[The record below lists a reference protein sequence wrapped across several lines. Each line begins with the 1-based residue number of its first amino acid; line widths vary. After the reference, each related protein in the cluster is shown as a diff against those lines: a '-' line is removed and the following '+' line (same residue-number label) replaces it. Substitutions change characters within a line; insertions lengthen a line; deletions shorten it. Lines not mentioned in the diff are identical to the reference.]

1 MLRLLN
7 TAEQLMDFTFRLEG
21 THGGITLG
29 EAFERLLLNVEVL
42 DEPEWCPKRTPT
54 TEKRSIIAPDQQFVY
69 RPHLFETMEVELE
82 KAHQLQYAL
91 LPRELPA
98 HAPCRL
104 SAVLES
110 YCHLS
115 GDLFGWHELGGERLM
130 LWLVDMSGHG
140 VRAGILSALIRILID
155 DMRDEADPG
164 MLATQLNRHMI
175 ASLRVID
182 DVMYAT
188 GAFLLLEP
196 GALNYNVAAHPPVL
210 HRNGA
215 NTLMRLESTG
225 RPVGVFPSTIYETR
239 SMPLDG
245 ENMLLLYTDG
255 ILEAGN
261 EDGEEFGQE
270 RLERAFLSSNGDVS
284 GVTRHIYNT
293 VSAYQDMNYID
304 DDVTFL
310 AVEC

>member
-1 MLRLLN
+1 MLRLLD
-7 TAEQLMDFTFRLEG
+7 TASQLMDFTSRLAG
-21 THGGITLG
+21 SYGGITLG
-29 EAFERLLLNVEVL
+29 EAFERLLAEVEVQ
-42 DEPEWCPKRTPT
+42 DEPEWCPRKTPT
-54 TEKRSIIAPDQQFVY
+54 TEKRSILAPDQHFYY

-91 LPRELPA
+91 LPRELPQ

-115 GDLFGWHELGGERLM
+115 GDLFGWHEAGGDRLI

-155 DMRDEADPG
+155 DMRDETDPG
-164 MLATQLNRHMI
+164 TLVTQLNRRMI
-175 ASLRVID
+175 DCLRVND

-188 GAFLLLEP
+188 GAFLLLGP
-196 GALNYNVAAHPPVL
+196 GSLQHVVAAHPPVL
-210 HRNGA
+210 RRNGK
-215 NTLMRLESTG
+215 NTLERMESSG
-225 RPVGVFPSTIYETR
+225 RPVGVFPGTVYETR
-239 SMPLDG
+239 STPLNG
-245 ENMLLLYTDG
+245 STMLLLYTDG

-261 EDGEEFGQE
+261 EGGEEFGQE
-270 RLERAFLSSNGDVS
+270 RLERAFLSSNGDIS
-284 GVTRHIYNT
+284 GVTRHIYDT